1 MSEQKISRH
10 SAITEELPS
19 PQTPAQTSS
28 PDYDTEEMPK
38 TRSTARVEEKSTIA
52 LADRNDSRPQIQS
65 APVSQPSSGHRGF
78 LVAVALG
85 MLVLGAG
92 LFLFINSRRSS
103 ELQAANLPGDEAKPL
118 ASPQPSAQP
127 SVEPS
132 AVAITQSQPQ
142 SVPTIDQAKSPA
154 TQKGG
159 TESQTSRVN
168 SESKPTPASPQENKS
183 ADGNGAAVHNFNQ
196 GIAFMNSGRYQDA
209 LREFEYVKKLDPGNK
224 SVYYL
229 IGQTFHKMGQLD
241 QALGAYRQCTAGPYA
256 SVAQSNVRNL
266 ERRTGKTN

>member
-1 MSEQKISRH
+1 MAEQKIPRH
-10 SAITEELPS
+10 SAITEELQL
-19 PQTPAQTSS
+19 PQTSAQTSPS
-28 PDYDTEEMPK
+28 DYNTEEMPQ
-38 TRSTARVEEKSTIA
+38 TRTTARVEEKSTIA
-52 LADRNDSRPQIQS
+52 FADRNDSRPQIQS
-65 APVSQPSSGHRGF
+65 APASQPSSGRWGF
-78 LVAVALG
+78 LLAAALG
-85 MLVLGAG
+85 VIALGAG
-92 LFLFINSRRSS
+92 SFFFINSRRSS

-118 ASPQPSAQP
+118 ASAQPSARP

-132 AVAITQSQPQ
+132 AVAKTQSQPQ
-142 SVPTIDQAKSPA
+142 SEPTIDQARSPA

-159 TESQTSRVN
+159 TESQTPRVQ

-196 GIAFMNSGRYQDA
+196 GIAFMNSGRYQEA